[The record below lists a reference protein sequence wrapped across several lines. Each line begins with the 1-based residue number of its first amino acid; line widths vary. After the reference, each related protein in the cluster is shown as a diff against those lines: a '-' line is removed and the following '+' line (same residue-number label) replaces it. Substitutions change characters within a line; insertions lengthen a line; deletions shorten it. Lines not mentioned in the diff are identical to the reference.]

1 MTNSDLHKRT
11 FKSILN
17 VYFGH
22 GSISADFNPLGF
34 SKSHLASEGRTRVS
48 ERDTRGVRER
58 KRGDPSVIPR
68 GIREQIREAL
78 ESKNPRGD
86 RI

>member
-1 MTNSDLHKRT
+1 MAARSENLC
-11 FKSILN
+11 
-17 VYFGH
+17 H